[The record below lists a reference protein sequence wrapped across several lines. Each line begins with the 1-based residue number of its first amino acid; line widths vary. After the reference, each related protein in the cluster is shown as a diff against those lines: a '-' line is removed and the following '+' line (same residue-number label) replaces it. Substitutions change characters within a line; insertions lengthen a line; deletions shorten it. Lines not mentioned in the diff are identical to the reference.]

1 MMEETARRRSVMGQT
16 QSGNPAA
23 ESGGAVP
30 NCLAP
35 DPVHRRP
42 GWTVPPG
49 ACDTHAHVI
58 GPPDRFPYVENRS
71 YTPPEAS
78 PGAYLGMLDA
88 LGLDRGVLVQVSVH
102 GTDNRCLEEVLRAHP
117 DRLRGVAVVAP
128 DVPDGALEDLAAAG
142 VRGLR
147 LNVLFGGGVGFD
159 ALETLASRIAGL
171 GWHLQF
177 LLDARELPALA
188 PRLERLPVSF
198 VVDHMGHMPTAA
210 GLDHPGFQTLLR
222 LVRDGRCWVKLS
234 GTYRI
239 SSAGP
244 PFTDTI
250 PFARALVDA
259 APDRMVWGSD
269 WPHVAMDTYM
279 PNTGDLLDLL
289 ATWVPDEAVRR
300 RILVD
305 NPARLYGFE

>member
-1 MMEETARRRSVMGQT
+1 MPQ
-16 QSGNPAA
+16 QKSGTPGAGSDAA
-23 ESGGAVP
+23 P
-30 NCLAP
+30 YCLAP
-35 DPVHRRP
+35 DPSHRRP

-58 GPPDRFPYVENRS
+58 GPPHRFPYVADRS
-71 YTPPEAS
+71 YTPPEA
-78 PGAYLGMLDA
+78 PPEAYLGMLDA

-102 GTDNRCLEEVLRAHP
+102 GTDNRRMVEVLRSRPA
-117 DRLRGVAVVAP
+117 RLRGIAVVAP
-128 DVPDGALEDLAAAG
+128 DVSDNELADLAAAG

-188 PRLERLPVSF
+188 PRLERLPVPF

-210 GLDHPGFQTLLR
+210 GFDHPGFQTLLR
-222 LVRDGRCWVKLS
+222 LVRDCGCWVKLS
-234 GTYRI
+234 GAYRT

-250 PFARALVDA
+250 PFARALVEA

-289 ATWVPDEAVRR
+289 ATWVPDEALRR

>member
-1 MMEETARRRSVMGQT
+1 
-16 QSGNPAA
+16 
-23 ESGGAVP
+23 
-30 NCLAP
+30 
-35 DPVHRRP
+35 
-42 GWTVPPG
+42 
-49 ACDTHAHVI
+49 VI
-58 GPPDRFPYVENRS
+58 GPPDRFPYVSNRS
-71 YTPPEAS
+71 YTPPEA
-78 PGAYLGMLDA
+78 PPEGYLGMLDA

-102 GTDNRCLEEVLRAHP
+102 GTDNRRMVEVLRAQP
-117 DRLRGVAVVAP
+117 ARLRGVAVVAP
-128 DVPDGALEDLAAAG
+128 DVSDRELEDLAAAG

-147 LNVLFGGGVGFD
+147 LNVLFGGGIGFD

-171 GWHLQF
+171 RWHLQF

-188 PRLERLPVSF
+188 PRLERLPVPF
-198 VVDHMGHMPTAA
+198 VVDHMGHMPTAV

-222 LVRDGRCWVKLS
+222 LVRDRGCWVKLS
-234 GTYRI
+234 GGYRT

-244 PFTDTI
+244 PFADTI
-250 PFARALVDA
+250 PFARALVEA

-279 PNTGDLLDLL
+279 PKTGDLLDLL
-289 ATWVPDEAVRR
+289 ATWVPDEALRR